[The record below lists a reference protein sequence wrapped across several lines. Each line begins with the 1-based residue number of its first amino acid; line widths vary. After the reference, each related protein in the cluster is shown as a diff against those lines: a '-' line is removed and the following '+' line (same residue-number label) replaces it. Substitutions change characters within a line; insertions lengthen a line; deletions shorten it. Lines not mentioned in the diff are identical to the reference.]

1 MTLDQFREKAL
12 LVEHVTDCWVRV
24 IDGERGWIE
33 VLVEAYMAKDD
44 GTVERGRAPCLLTQE
59 QYDSG
64 RHGPGAWLLQA
75 FDRAVKDKH
84 EGYTRY
90 ATPDEIA
97 ACKESLKK
105 LTEKGS

>member
-1 MTLDQFREKAL
+1 MTFDDFRKKAL
-12 LVEHVTDCWVRV
+12 LVEHVTDCRVRV
-24 IDGERGWIE
+24 IDGERGWEGSIE

-44 GTVERGRAPCLLTQE
+44 GTVERGRAPCLLTKE

-64 RHGPGAWLLQA
+64 RYSPGAWLLQA
-75 FDRAVKDKH
+75 FDRAIKDKH

-97 ACKESLKK
+97 ACKARKAAEA
-105 LTEKGS
+105 